1 MFARACWLTL
11 TLLLVSSGC
20 QTPNTALLPWQGDSG
35 KPSLTEA
42 ELNRTLDGPTLNEEA
57 FGAASSVDDSS
68 PTLSNLSSN
77 ENDRIEKWLSR
88 GQEAIRQAAES
99 PHRDQLLREATNSFR
114 ESLKLDADNVD
125 AFHGLAIVSDL
136 SEDWEMAE
144 MNYKRALSVRRDD
157 VNLLN
162 DLGYSYL
169 LQKRFDEA
177 SRYLNR
183 ATQIDPRHEKAH
195 INLAILEVQKGNQQ
209 AAFAQLS
216 RIYGNGQAQSALAG
230 IVNEHGLSASN
241 RGMTTVSH
249 QQAIV
254 PPPAQENNRAEVE
267 MYRPLTAN
275 VPQTTAMQTQPQMSV
290 PQQWTGKSTDQQ
302 HQPLF
307 SQNGL
312 LRAPAPR
319 SPVQPV
325 GATGDQIQQQATAP
339 ATQQSATGPQQ
350 RSPSGRSVGQ
360 VVQLQA
366 QTAVIRPQLPAS
378 ANVYNPVTPPA
389 FQADRVAAQ
398 AVSQSTPASVPA
410 GAGNRQLSVPQP
422 AWQPPV
428 RDDRRISV
436 LPHQM
441 QSGHPGAGGRYHP
454 GQAPMNRSSQQQGQ
468 FNPAGSHYG
477 QPLQATGQPQM
488 YSSGSTGNNGA
499 ANPTHGQQQAPPA
512 NTPAAPSPYSAQQ
525 GFQGSPSIQGTL
537 MNPAGY
543 QQQVAGVPPSG
554 VYPGQQPVIT
564 NGGQQSLTPQ
574 YFAPPPVNVPGFHDP
589 IRTVPDRLAEYRAE
603 RQQQEN
609 EYQQALQNVARPL
622 GGSSF
627 Q

>member
-20 QTPNTALLPWQGDSG
+20 QTPNTALFPWQGDSG

-136 SEDWEMAE
+136 REDWEMAE

-183 ATQIDPRHEKAH
+183 ATQIDPRHEKSH

-209 AAFAQLS
+209 AALAQLS

-230 IVNEHGLSASN
+230 IVTEHGLSAPDP
-241 RGMTTVSH
+241 GMTEVSH
-249 QQAIV
+249 QQPMV
-254 PPPAQENNRAEVE
+254 PPAVQQRNRPEVE
-267 MYRPLTAN
+267 MYRLQAAN
-275 VPQTTAMQTQPQMSV
+275 APQTTAMQPQPQMSV
-290 PQQWTGKSTDQQ
+290 PQQWTGNSAGQQ
-302 HQPLF
+302 NRPLF

-312 LRAPAPR
+312 IHAPPPQ
-319 SPVQPV
+319 SPVQAV
-325 GATGDQIQQQATAP
+325 GATGDQIQQQATVP
-339 ATQQSATGPQQ
+339 AASQQGVPGSE
-350 RSPSGRSVGQ
+350 RMSPSGRPIGH
-360 VVQLQA
+360 VVQLPP
-366 QTAVIRPQLPAS
+366 QTTVIRPQLPAS
-378 ANVYNPVTPPA
+378 ANVYNPVAPPA
-389 FQADRVAAQ
+389 LQADG
-398 AVSQSTPASVPA
+398 AVKQVNSQSTPVPVQT
-410 GAGNRQLSVPQP
+410 GVNNRQLAVSQP
-422 AWQPPV
+422 AWQPPG
-428 RDDRRISV
+428 RDERPISV
-436 LPHQM
+436 LPQNI
-441 QSGHPGAGGRYHP
+441 QAGNVGAGGTYHP
-454 GQAPMNRSSQQQGQ
+454 GLPPMNATSQKPAPIHPEGSYYRQPGQTASQPQAYSTGSAGYDGVANAASGQQPSSPANRATAHPQYSAHLGYPSTQGMPVS
-468 FNPAGSHYG
+468 PAGF
-477 QPLQATGQPQM
+477 
-488 YSSGSTGNNGA
+488 
-499 ANPTHGQQQAPPA
+499 QQ
-512 NTPAAPSPYSAQQ
+512 SV
-525 GFQGSPSIQGTL
+525 GGSPSQAVGSA
-537 MNPAGY
+537 P
-543 QQQVAGVPPSG
+543 
-554 VYPGQQPVIT
+554 QPVIT
-564 NGGQQSLTPQ
+564 NAGQQPLAPQ
-574 YFAPPPVNVPGFHDP
+574 YFAPPPVSVPGFHDP
-589 IRTVPDRLAEYRAE
+589 IRTVPDRLAEYRKA
-603 RQQQEN
+603 RSQQEN
-609 EYQQALQNVARPL
+609 EYQQELQNVARPL